1 MIALL
6 WVSGTAFAKQECSRE
21 LAKKP
26 VWCLGRETGEATDE
40 PVKTA
45 AIASVNVIGRPASDS
60 AKGRGILRLR
70 HAPEGYKVTFEV
82 PAASI
87 DPKGCL
93 LGVRFDHKSPGIVRC
108 WTASGLAVI
117 DGAEAFV
124 AKIKTAKRMLIEA
137 TLIGDGTHVFEFDI
151 ANLDQDF

>member
-1 MIALL
+1 MITLL
-6 WVSGTAFAKQECSRE
+6 LVSGTAFAKQDCSRG
-21 LAKKP
+21 LFKKP
-26 VWCLGRETGEATDE
+26 VWCLSREVGEAANA

-45 AIASVNVIGRPASDS
+45 VIASANTIGRPASDS

-82 PAASI
+82 PGASI

-108 WTASGLAVI
+108 WTVSGLAVI
-117 DGAEAFV
+117 DGAEVFV
-124 AKIKTAKRMLIEA
+124 AKIKTAKHMLIEA
-137 TLIGDGTHVFEFDI
+137 TLTGDGTHVFEFDI